1 MRRGLGLG
9 LVNILRPVLN
19 MLRPV
24 SDILL
29 GLVLDILRLG
39 LVHLLGLLLLV
50 AQAKEAKEP
59 AIECLQ
65 PLQDWLN
72 GPPLSCKTC
81 K

>member
-1 MRRGLGLG
+1 MRRGLGLE
-9 LVNILRPVLN
+9 LVNILGPVLI
-19 MLRPV
+19 MLRSV
-24 SDILL
+24 SDIL

-39 LVHLLGLLLLV
+39 LVHLLLA

-72 GPPLSCKTC
+72 GPPLPCKTC